1 LLNGTIERVQDG
13 GKMVFGVF
21 HFGGQ
26 EVNARLDL
34 ISSEPKA
41 TIPTHANIPYG
52 PHWQQTFD
60 FYQAESDSPTP
71 VAVAIHGGGWGA
83 LDKKNTLG
91 LEKSLLDRGISVAS
105 VNYRFIREAEEYGV
119 EPPVKMVMEDAAR
132 AIQTLRYLAK
142 ELNIDKER
150 IGAAGGSAGGCT
162 SLWIALHDDLA
173 DPESE
178 NPIARESTRLWCAG
192 GYDPQTS
199 LDPKQMREW
208 IPTITYGAH
217 AYGMKSLDECI
228 KNYDTIKPWIE
239 EYSPYALVSPDDPP
253 IYLSNPMRGTEPE
266 PDEKGWATHSPWFSI
281 KLHEQLKEAGVES
294 YLHYKGNVNP
304 EYGASAAH
312 FFAEI
317 LTRETKKN

>member
-1 LLNGTIERVQDG
+1 MHLHAGYYHSESPQDILERMRDLNRPVEGNQNIWYVRAGDIRPGSISIGIPEDQLLDANADTFTFIPNSVWGTYTYKFNILKQPDPEKGEPLSERLAKRDKKPGHLSSRHVRWQDVPQLKAAGIKLLLNGTIERVQDG

-119 EPPVKMVMEDAAR
+119 
-132 AIQTLRYLAK
+132 
-142 ELNIDKER
+142 
-150 IGAAGGSAGGCT
+150 
-162 SLWIALHDDLA
+162 
-173 DPESE
+173 
-178 NPIARESTRLWCAG
+178 
-192 GYDPQTS
+192 
-199 LDPKQMREW
+199 
-208 IPTITYGAH
+208 
-217 AYGMKSLDECI
+217 
-228 KNYDTIKPWIE
+228 
-239 EYSPYALVSPDDPP
+239 
-253 IYLSNPMRGTEPE
+253 
-266 PDEKGWATHSPWFSI
+266 
-281 KLHEQLKEAGVES
+281 
-294 YLHYKGNVNP
+294 
-304 EYGASAAH
+304 
-312 FFAEI
+312 
-317 LTRETKKN
+317 